1 MNSNSHLSSDSRFS
15 STEIYQLLET
25 IAASPKK
32 TDKERLLREA
42 ACPKLERVLKA
53 AYDPTISYYI
63 KKVAPSTSANEGNF
77 DAQIYHMLDMF
88 STRQW
93 VGEEAKTQL
102 NIELAWLNLE
112 SQELLTRIIKRDLRC
127 GISAATIN
135 KVFPKLIPEYPY
147 MQYSL
152 FKKIKPDSL
161 SWKDGVYVQLKMDG
175 LYMSVDYYKEGS
187 VVGLSRQGSEMP
199 EDCFADIF
207 NHIKANFESGY
218 QYHGE
223 VLVLCNGEVLPREI
237 GNGIANSIQKG
248 GVLPEGH
255 SLKFVVWDMVKLDA
269 IQGNETCKHPYKER
283 FTKLSN
289 FAYNDSVSLV
299 KTIVVHS
306 LQDAFKV
313 YQKALARG
321 EEGVMLKSSDLMWK
335 DHKTIKGCKLKLE
348 VDVDL
353 EIVGFTEGRG
363 KNAST
368 FGSISMQTRDGCLK
382 VDVSGMSD
390 DLRLYIHLNRDK
402 LLGTIAT
409 VCAND
414 VTKTEPASLFLPR
427 LVELRSDKLVADSL
441 EEVVEQFENAK
452 AGL

>member
-1 MNSNSHLSSDSRFS
+1 MNSNPRIS
-15 STEIYQLLET
+15 STEIYYLLET

-42 ACPKLERVLKA
+42 SCPELERVLKA
-53 AYDPTISYYI
+53 AYDPTVNYYI
-63 KKVAPSTSANEGNF
+63 KKVPKA
-77 DAQIYHMLDMF
+77 F
-88 STRQW
+88 STGLEKECTDFVEDTWQCLNDLSSRKI
-93 VGEEAKTQL
+93 VGNEAVVDLQCVLTQ
-102 NIELAWLNLE
+102 LNLE
-112 SQELLTRIIKRDLRC
+112 SQELLIRIIKRDLRC

-152 FKKIKPDSL
+152 FKKIKSDSL
-161 SWKDGVYVQLKMDG
+161 SWKDSVYAQLKMDG
-175 LYMSVDYYKEGS
+175 LYMSVDYYKDGS

-199 EDCFADIF
+199 QDCFADIF
-207 NHIKANFESGY
+207 NHIKANFESGH

-248 GVLPEGH
+248 GILPEGH
-255 SLKFVVWDMVKLDA
+255 SLKFVVWDMVKLEV
-269 IQGNETCKHPYKER
+269 IQGNEPCKHPYKER
-283 FTKLSN
+283 FATLSN
-289 FAYNDSVSLV
+289 FTYNDSVSLV

-335 DHKTIKGCKLKLE
+335 DHKTTKGCKLKLE

-368 FGSISMQTRDGCLK
+368 FGSISMQTRDGLLK

-390 DLRLYIHLNRDK
+390 DLRLYVHLNRDK

-427 LVELRSDKLVADSL
+427 LVELRSDKAVADSF
-441 EEVVEQFENAK
+441 EEVIAQFENAK

>member
-1 MNSNSHLSSDSRFS
+1 MNSNPSLN
-15 STEIYQLLET
+15 STEIYHLIET

-32 TDKERLLREA
+32 GDKERLLRET
-42 ACPKLERVLKA
+42 ACPELERVLKA
-53 AYDPTISYYI
+53 AYDPTINYYI
-63 KKVAPSTSANEGNF
+63 KKVPGVAYCGAIFEQETWS
-77 DAQIYHMLDMF
+77 L
-88 STRQW
+88 
-93 VGEEAKTQL
+93 L
-102 NIELAWLNLE
+102 NALSKRTITGSLAYNALELELSHLNLE
-112 SQELLTRIIKRDLRC
+112 SQELVTRIIKRDLRC
-127 GISAATIN
+127 GISASTIN

-161 SWKDGVYVQLKMDG
+161 SWKDGVYVQIKMDG
-175 LYMSVDYYKEGS
+175 LYMSVDYYKDGS
-187 VVGLSRQGSEMP
+187 IVGLSRQGSEMP
-199 EDCFADIF
+199 EDYFANIF

-223 VLVLCNGEVLPREI
+223 VLVLCDGEVLPREI

-248 GVLPEGH
+248 GVLPEGD
-255 SLKFVVWDMVKLDA
+255 SLKFVVWDMVKLEV
-269 IQGNETCKHPYKER
+269 IQGNETCCQPYKER
-283 FTKLSN
+283 FTNLSV
-289 FAYNDSVSLV
+289 FTYNDSVSLV

-335 DHKTIKGCKLKLE
+335 DHKTTKGCKIKLE

-353 EIVGFTEGRG
+353 EIIGFTEGRG

-368 FGSISMQTRDGCLK
+368 FGSISMQTRDGLLK

-390 DLRLYIHLNRDK
+390 ELRLYVHLNRDK

-414 VTKTEPASLFLPR
+414 VTKTEPASLFLPK
-427 LVELRSDKLVADSL
+427 LVELRSDKVVADSL

-452 AGL
+452 LGL